1 MATITTLS
9 QQEFDRRKME
19 ACGQDIIRKEV
30 HAADFEITG
39 NSIKIDGVN
48 IPLSDYAFDR
58 LLGLMRIPKA
68 FAKRLKEQFGEN
80 ALRQMVSLFKNSGKR
95 DVFTLIVDPKK
106 KEISNVLPVGYGA
119 ISNEGMVNLVERYID
134 QYNLDVTHFGGDST
148 GCTIN
153 TVSDNGIF
161 HVPGMDNEVFQTGV
175 SFTNSPQRGLEVTPF
190 LNRLV
195 CTNGMTSRG
204 FSEKFGLMNLSNQ
217 SIEKF
222 NDHMLQLASNG
233 FQPAGFID
241 QIKKAN
247 NTNASLAEVQ
257 SAVSGIMAT
266 DKHVGYDFA
275 QRYIPL
281 ERSLNQY
288 KMLGVDTTQLTNKQL
303 QTADSG
309 LSVWEVVNGMTN
321 FASNQTK
328 FRINDNKMGN
338 LMVRAGGMLTKKD
351 YDLGN
356 RIDVNPFANGQ
367 TLLSEK
373 ESARMMGNLN

>member
-9 QQEFDRRKME
+9 QQEFDRRKAE
-19 ACGQDIIRKEV
+19 ANGQDIIRKEV

-48 IPLSDYAFDR
+48 IPLSDHAFDR

-106 KEISNVLPVGYGA
+106 KQISNVLPQGYGA
-119 ISNEGMVNLVERYID
+119 ISNGGMIDLVERYID
-134 QYNLDVTHFGGDST
+134 QYNLDVTHFGSDSM

-153 TVSDNGIF
+153 TVSDSGIF

-204 FSEKFGLMNLSNQ
+204 FSEKFGLMNLNQQ
-217 SIEKF
+217 SIDKF
-222 NDHMLQLASNG
+222 NDHMLNLASTG

-247 NTNASLAEVQ
+247 NTNASLAELK

-266 DKHVGYDFA
+266 NKAVGYDFA

-281 ERSLNQY
+281 ERSLKQY
-288 KMLGVDTTQLTNKQL
+288 QMAGVDTNLLSNKQM

-309 LSVWEVVNGMTN
+309 VTVWEMVNGMTN
-321 FASNQTK
+321 FASNQSK
-328 FRINDNKMGN
+328 FNIGDNQMGN

-351 YDLGN
+351 YDLGD
-356 RIDVNPFANGQ
+356 RINVNPFAGGQ
-367 TLLSEK
+367 LLTASQ
-373 ESARMMGNLN
+373 SAAIMGNR

>member
-9 QQEFDRRKME
+9 QQEFDRRKAE
-19 ACGQDIIRKEV
+19 ANGQDIIRKEV

-48 IPLSDYAFDR
+48 IPLSDHAFDR

-106 KEISNVLPVGYGA
+106 KQISNVLPQGYGA
-119 ISNEGMVNLVERYID
+119 ISNGGMIDLVERYID
-134 QYNLDVTHFGGDST
+134 QYNLDVTHFGSDSM

-153 TVSDNGIF
+153 TVSDSGIF
-161 HVPGMDNEVFQTGV
+161 NIPGMDNEVFQTGV

-204 FSEKFGLMNLSNQ
+204 FSEKFGLMNLNQQ
-217 SIEKF
+217 SIDKF
-222 NDHMLQLASNG
+222 NDHMLNLASIG
-233 FQPAGFID
+233 FQPAGLID
-241 QIKKAN
+241 QVKKAN
-247 NTNASLAEVQ
+247 STNASLAELK

-266 DKHVGYDFA
+266 NKAVGYDFA

-281 ERSLNQY
+281 ERSLKQY
-288 KMLGVDTTQLTNKQL
+288 QMAGVDTNLLSKKQM

-309 LSVWEVVNGMTN
+309 VTVWEMVNGMTN
-321 FASNQTK
+321 FASNQSK
-328 FRINDNKMGN
+328 FNIGDNQMGN

-351 YDLGN
+351 YDLGD
-356 RIDVNPFANGQ
+356 RINVNPFAGGQ
-367 TLLSEK
+367 LLTASQ
-373 ESARMMGNLN
+373 SAAIMGNR

>member
-9 QQEFDRRKME
+9 QQEFDRRKAE
-19 ACGQDIIRKEV
+19 ANGQDIIRKEV

-48 IPLSDYAFDR
+48 IPLSDHAFDR

-106 KEISNVLPVGYGA
+106 KQISNVLPQGYGA
-119 ISNEGMVNLVERYID
+119 ISNGGMIDLVERYID
-134 QYNLDVTHFGGDST
+134 QYNLDVTHFGSDPT

-153 TVSDNGIF
+153 TVSDSGIF

-204 FSEKFGLMNLSNQ
+204 FSEKFGLMNLNQQ
-217 SIEKF
+217 SIDKF
-222 NDHMLQLASNG
+222 NDHMLNLASTG

-247 NTNASLAEVQ
+247 NTNASLAELK

-266 DKHVGYDFA
+266 NKAVGYDFA

-281 ERSLNQY
+281 ERSLKQY
-288 KMLGVDTTQLTNKQL
+288 QMAGVDTNLLSNKQM

-309 LSVWEVVNGMTN
+309 VTVWEMVNGMTN
-321 FASNQTK
+321 FASNQSK
-328 FRINDNKMGN
+328 FNIGDNQMGN

-351 YDLGN
+351 YDLGD
-356 RIDVNPFANGQ
+356 RINVNPFAGGQ
-367 TLLSEK
+367 LLTASQ
-373 ESARMMGNLN
+373 SAAIMGNR